1 MEIRMKNKKYLSI
14 TSEKLAEIQKVLMTA
29 NFELEEMWS
38 PDDKDETQ
46 IWSNNEYNSLIQLK
60 IVSDKENATRKDV
73 VNELIDVWFEI
84 RSLKEIFE
92 NLLNDDEEFSTP
104 PEEDFLKNFENKV
117 KATQLEWEENKE
129 YMDFL
134 YKRKIDPAILTYL
147 RLDEDEKERI
157 KI

>member
-1 MEIRMKNKKYLSI
+1 MKNKKYLSI
-14 TSEKLAEIQKVLMTA
+14 TSEKLAEIQKILMTA

-134 YKRKIDPAILTYL
+134 YKRKIDPAVLTYL

>member
-1 MEIRMKNKKYLSI
+1 MKNKKYLSI
-14 TSEKLAEIQKVLMTA
+14 TSEKLAEIQKILMTA

-46 IWSNNEYNSLIQLK
+46 IWSNNEYNSLIQLR

>member
-14 TSEKLAEIQKVLMTA
+14 TSEKLAEIQKILMTA

-46 IWSNNEYNSLIQLK
+46 IWSNNEYNSLIQLR

-73 VNELIDVWFEI
+73 VNELIDVQFEI

>member
-147 RLDEDEKERI
+147 RLEEDEKERI

>member
-14 TSEKLAEIQKVLMTA
+14 TSEKLAEIQKILMTA

>member
-1 MEIRMKNKKYLSI
+1 MKNKKYLSI

-147 RLDEDEKERI
+147 RLEEDEKERI

>member
-1 MEIRMKNKKYLSI
+1 MKNKKYLSI
-14 TSEKLAEIQKVLMTA
+14 TSEKLAEIQKILMTA

>member
-1 MEIRMKNKKYLSI
+1 MKNKKYLSI
-14 TSEKLAEIQKVLMTA
+14 TSEKLAEIQKILMTA

-92 NLLNDDEEFSTP
+92 NLLNDDEEISTP
-104 PEEDFLKNFENKV
+104 PEEDFLKNFEENHAKRNP
-117 KATQLEWEENKE
+117 KADALEFAR
-129 YMDFL
+129 FL
-134 YKRKIDPAILTYL
+134 QKL
-147 RLDEDEKERI
+147 
-157 KI
+157 

>member
-1 MEIRMKNKKYLSI
+1 MKNKKYLSI

>member
-1 MEIRMKNKKYLSI
+1 MKNKKYLSI
-14 TSEKLAEIQKVLMTA
+14 TSEKLAEIQKILMTA

-84 RSLKEIFE
+84 RSFCKKSRGCTDTTRNMQSI
-92 NLLNDDEEFSTP
+92 
-104 PEEDFLKNFENKV
+104 
-117 KATQLEWEENKE
+117 
-129 YMDFL
+129 
-134 YKRKIDPAILTYL
+134 R
-147 RLDEDEKERI
+147 
-157 KI
+157 

>member
-1 MEIRMKNKKYLSI
+1 MKNKKYLSI
-14 TSEKLAEIQKVLMTA
+14 TSEKLAEIQKILMTA

-92 NLLNDDEEFSTP
+92 NLLNDDEEISTP